1 MTVAIKIIYKSAVS
15 GCKILQGASFQLKG
29 RQLMEVALNWFREIQ
44 REMNVGSLEQ
54 VLCNGEDITEI
65 IKEMDKK

>member
-1 MTVAIKIIYKSAVS
+1 
-15 GCKILQGASFQLKG
+15 
-29 RQLMEVALNWFREIQ
+29 MEVALNWFREIQ
-44 REMNVGSLEQ
+44 REMNVGSLER